1 MWWFGDSGFFLV
13 LSSIHM
19 LTQYLGGGCVCGG
32 LVTLGYFSS
41 FLFYL

>member
-1 MWWFGDSGFFLV
+1 MWWFGDSGLFFFFLV
-13 LSSIHM
+13 LSI
-19 LTQYLGGGCVCGG
+19 TQYLGGGFVCGG